1 MFLTIFHLYVEAGKH
16 ARNHEDSQWK
26 IFKTLL
32 LLYFK
37 SKFFKDNEKILQKVN
52 NFSVYSYDYPTLIEL
67 YREIFLN
74 KIYKP
79 TLIRENPLIIDCGA
93 NIGMSVLFFKKLYP
107 KSEILAFEA
116 NPSSFS
122 LLELNMEA
130 NNITGVQLFN
140 CALNDR
146 KEPINFY
153 VPDHRGSLNASSIK
167 GYNNGKKISVQ
178 GQKLSDFLN
187 NKKIDILK
195 IDIEGA
201 ENKVIE
207 DLVHHNILNSVDEI
221 IIEYHYQITGSATQL
236 KDFLLSFE
244 NFNLLKQCSYPESID
259 VKNSNVI
266 LHFKNKK
273 F

>member
-1 MFLTIFHLYVEAGKH
+1 MLFTIFQLYVEAGKQ
-16 ARNHEDSQWK
+16 ARNHEDSRWK

-37 SKFFKDNEKILQKVN
+37 SKFSKDSDKILHNVS

-67 YREIFLN
+67 YREIFLA

-79 TLIRENPLIIDCGA
+79 ALIRDNPLVIDCGA

-116 NPSSFS
+116 NPYSFS
-122 LLELNMEA
+122 LLELNMEI
-130 NNITGVQLFN
+130 NNIKGVQLFN
-140 CALNDR
+140 CALSERN
-146 KEPINFY
+146 EPVNFY

-167 GYNNGKKISVQ
+167 GYNSGIKISVQ
-178 GQKLSDFLN
+178 GQMLSGFLN
-187 NKKIDILK
+187 NKKIDFLK

-207 DLVHHNILNSVDEI
+207 DLRRHNILNSVDEI
-221 IIEYHYQITGSATQL
+221 IIEYHYQIDGSATQL
-236 KDFLLSFE
+236 EDFLLNFE

-259 VKNSNVI
+259 GRNCNVI